1 MSIEAAA
8 YAALILADEGIEIT
22 VSQRQQAHPATATP
36 VDALTGAMLPDGWIL
51 TTDGYQ
57 LSGYRDFTKKID
69 IKVHANNLGNPAH
82 DSRTVTTMGLSSSE
96 QRNRSSGSIQQ
107 KLLQLLTSG
116 CRHLF
121 SVDRNQRV
129 ADKLQTLLKAANI
142 ELESIMTALFAKAL
156 EGKNVAEMLTNVG
169 AAGAAP
175 AAGAAAPAGG
185 AAAAEE
191 KAEEKKEEAKEE
203 SDEDMGF
210 GLFD

>member
-22 VSQRQQAHPATATP
+22 S
-36 VDALTGAMLPDGWIL
+36 
-51 TTDGYQ
+51 
-57 LSGYRDFTKKID
+57 
-69 IKVHANNLGNPAH
+69 
-82 DSRTVTTMGLSSSE
+82 
-96 QRNRSSGSIQQ
+96 
-107 KLLQLLTSG
+107 
-116 CRHLF
+116 
-121 SVDRNQRV
+121 
-129 ADKLQTLLKAANI
+129 DKLQTLLKAANV

-156 EGKNVAEMLTNVG
+156 EGKNVTDMLTNVG

-175 AAGAAAPAGG
+175 AAGSAPAAG

-203 SDEDMGF
+203 SDDDMGF